1 MKDKKIAK
9 ICLDFGN
16 LETIEVPFTDVYML
30 DIHFIS
36 DYLFAMGN
44 DIISKRRQAKEVF
57 VVFKPEAREHAT
69 SSFDNFT
76 KSSMDFFDRLFL
88 YNDVVGITLVYEDE
102 NVVPED
108 YVVSWKEGKNEEDNV
123 WQKTFWQRNKD
134 CQGFGGFCLHIGE
147 KNSYEEMELVSSDE
161 EDEDEVFEEEE
172 KKELTF
178 DDIEAFLKDKLGTSL
193 YSFESHGCVLMVH
206 TPFVQHNGDA
216 ITVYIISKT
225 DGGLW
230 VTDAGEVYN
239 EFKLVS
245 KERHFD
251 IKKWEDMLKSFD
263 VYCQKTTITE
273 HGRKVR
279 YLYAL
284 GMNCEENLERILF
297 CVLRMMQVQT
307 LFFGRLANLVRK

>member
-1 MKDKKIAK
+1 MSDRSFVKIH
-9 ICLDFGN
+9 LDFGN
-16 LETIEVPFTDVYML
+16 LETITIPFEDVCML
-30 DIHFIS
+30 DIN
-36 DYLFAMGN
+36 DVTEYLFAMNGKTV
-44 DIISKRRQAKEVF
+44 SKRKKAGEVF
-57 VVFKPEAREHAT
+57 IVFNQEAREHVV
-69 SSFDNFT
+69 SSFDDF
-76 KSSMDFFDRLFL
+76 KKCSMDFFDRLFL
-88 YNDVVGITLVYEDE
+88 FNDVVGVNLEYEDGTIE
-102 NVVPED
+102 E

-134 CQGFGGFCLHIGE
+134 CQGFGGFCLHVGE
-147 KNSYEEMELVSSDE
+147 KNSYEEMGLVSSDE
-161 EDEDEVFEEEE
+161 EDEDEVFEEQE

-206 TPFVQHNGDA
+206 TPFVEHNGDA

-230 VTDAGEVYN
+230 ITDAGEVYN

-284 GMNCEENLERILF
+284 GMNCEENLERVLF